1 MARTP
6 PQYAQ
11 LMDEPTIIVDPSLYL
26 PPPRTAL
33 GLIRDVAFGTA
44 RGVVVAMLAGAT
56 IFSVAHVLKYQT
68 LTHGLHDHH
77 AEAVELGVR
86 AAKAAPALAS
96 AVAGDL
102 SFTAKA
108 AAQEAPPEPAVTPV
122 PVVVH
127 HADAVAV
134 ELLEERLDARAQA
147 PVVEPLP
154 VVERAS
160 AEDLMARVRDGRRA
174 LNNRRYDEAERA
186 FRSVLEQRS
195 GHPAALAGL
204 AKVSMSRGQLDQA
217 QQFAE
222 RAVQSAPY
230 QASYHLV
237 LGDVLRA
244 SGNSAGAQTE
254 YDLAGQ
260 LRPGKGNE
268 GDRAIPP
275 NPFAE

>member
-56 IFSVAHVLKYQT
+56 VFSVAHVLKYQT

-86 AAKAAPALAS
+86 AAHAAPELAS
-96 AVAGDL
+96 AVASDL

-108 AAQEAPPEPAVTPV
+108 AAQEPAQPAATPV

-127 HADAVAV
+127 QADALAV
-134 ELLEERLDARAQA
+134 ELLEERLDAKVQA

-154 VVERAS
+154 VVERIS
-160 AEDLMARVRDGRRA
+160 PEDLMSRVRDGRRA
-174 LNNRRYDEAERA
+174 FNNRRYEEAERA
-186 FRSVLEQRS
+186 FRSVLDQRS

-204 AKVSMSRGQLDQA
+204 AKVSMIRGQLDQA

-268 GDRAIPP
+268 TDRAIPP